1 VSGFGIVLLLMVV
14 AGLVLT
20 GLPAVVVLVGVASFG
35 AAVGVA
41 SGAFPIDLL
50 AALPARI
57 INLLESDLLQALPLY
72 VLMGLTLNRL
82 PIAESLFR
90 SGVVLLGRRPSAPLV
105 SGIALG
111 ALLGPMNGS
120 VGASVMSLARAL
132 APRLEGLP
140 KAERFAAVSV
150 ASTLGV
156 VVPPSLVL
164 ILLGDAML
172 GAHTLAVTATG
183 RADRVINTQDVFRG
197 ALVPAAIFL
206 ALCLAIAWWKG
217 RRIKPAAA
225 DAKHIPLRRGEAVL
239 ALVSLAFLIFVLGG
253 VAAGY
258 FYAVEA
264 AAMGAFVLF
273 GAGVVT
279 GRLRGQ
285 VLRDLLRETMAIT
298 GALFGLLAAATTLTL
313 LFRAFGT
320 DRLLDQWIVGLPGG
334 EIAVTLVVLGTI
346 GLCAFVLDAFE
357 IIFVLVPILIPPLL
371 IRVPDAVW
379 VSTLV
384 LLTLQASF
392 LLPPFGYA
400 LMMAR
405 TALRESLPISTIA
418 RAVAPFL
425 LAQLAVLALVLAFP
439 ALVHLRDTTGAN
451 TRTLSVPVSDE
462 EVQRRFQDM
471 MKPPAE
477 DRSPPSRR

>member
-1 VSGFGIVLLLMVV
+1 MSGFGIVLLLMVV
-14 AGLVLT
+14 FGLVLT
-20 GLPAVVVLVGVASFG
+20 GLPAVVVLVGVACFG
-35 AAVGVA
+35 AVVGVA
-41 SGAFPIDLL
+41 SGAFPYSLL
-50 AALPARI
+50 TALPGRI
-57 INLLESDLLQALPLY
+57 INLLENDLLQALPLY

-82 PIAESLFR
+82 PIAEALFR
-90 SGVVLLGRRPSAPLV
+90 SGVVLLRRKPSAPLV

-120 VGASVMSLARAL
+120 VGASVMSLARAV

-140 KAERFAAVSV
+140 KAERFAAVCV

-197 ALVPAAIFL
+197 ALAPAAIFI
-206 ALCLAIAWWKG
+206 ALCLAISWWKG
-217 RRIKPAAA
+217 RRIVATAV
-225 DAKHIPLRRGEAVL
+225 DERHVPLTRGEALL
-239 ALVSLAFLIFVLGG
+239 AFVSLAFLIVVLGG

-273 GAGVVT
+273 SAGVMT
-279 GRLRGQ
+279 GRLRGAA
-285 VLRDLLRETMAIT
+285 LRELLQETMAIT

-320 DRLLDQWIVGLPGG
+320 DRLLDQWITALPGG
-334 EIAVTLVVLGTI
+334 EISVTLIVLATI

-371 IRVPDAVW
+371 VRVPDAVW

-405 TALRESLPISTIA
+405 TALRETLPIMTIA
-418 RAVAPFL
+418 RALAPFL
-425 LAQLAVLALVLAFP
+425 LAQLAVLSLVLAFP
-439 ALVHLRDTTGAN
+439 ALVHLRDTPGAN
-451 TRTLSVPVSDE
+451 TRTLAAPLSADE
-462 EVQRRFQDM
+462 VERKFREM
-471 MKPPAE
+471 LAPRGEERAPT
-477 DRSPPSRR
+477 SN

>member
-1 VSGFGIVLLLMVV
+1 M
-14 AGLVLT
+14 
-20 GLPAVVVLVGVASFG
+20 
-35 AAVGVA
+35 
-41 SGAFPIDLL
+41 
-50 AALPARI
+50 
-57 INLLESDLLQALPLY
+57 
-72 VLMGLTLNRL
+72 
-82 PIAESLFR
+82 
-90 SGVVLLGRRPSAPLV
+90 
-105 SGIALG
+105 
-111 ALLGPMNGS
+111 
-120 VGASVMSLARAL
+120 
-132 APRLEGLP
+132 
-140 KAERFAAVSV
+140 
-150 ASTLGV
+150 
-156 VVPPSLVL
+156 VPPSLVL

-172 GAHTLAVTATG
+172 NAHTLAVTATG

-217 RRIKPAAA
+217 RRIKPAVV
-225 DAKHIPLRRGEAVL
+225 DEKHLPLTRGEAIL
-239 ALVSLAFLIFVLGG
+239 ALVSLAFLIVVLGG

-285 VLRDLLRETMAIT
+285 VLRDLLHETMAIT

-313 LFRAFGT
+313 IFRTFGT
-320 DRLLDQWIVGLPGG
+320 DKLLDQWITALPGG

-405 TALRESLPISTIA
+405 TALRESLPLRTIA

-425 LAQLAVLALVLAFP
+425 LAQLVVLALVLAFP
-439 ALVHLRDTTGAN
+439 ALVHLRDTAGAN
-451 TRTLSVPVSDE
+451 TRALSAPVSE
-462 EVQRRFQDM
+462 QEVQRRFEEM

-477 DRSPPSRR
+477 NRPPDSR

>member
-1 VSGFGIVLLLMVV
+1 MSAFGLVLLALVII
-14 AGLVLT
+14 GLVLT
-20 GLPAVVVLVGVASFG
+20 GLPAVAVLVSVAAFG
-35 AAVGVA
+35 AIVGVA
-41 SGAFPIDLL
+41 SGAFPHELL
-50 AALPARI
+50 TALPGRI
-57 INLLESDLLQALPLY
+57 INLLENDLLQALPLY
-72 VLMGLTLNRL
+72 VLMGLMLNRL

-90 SGVVLLGRRPSAPLV
+90 SGVALLRRGPSAPLV

-120 VGASVMSLARAL
+120 VGASVMSLSRAV

-140 KAERFAAVSV
+140 KAERFAAVCV

-206 ALCLAIAWWKG
+206 ALTLAIAWWKG
-217 RRIKPAAA
+217 RRIKPSAA
-225 DAKHIPLRRGEAVL
+225 DEKHIPLRRGEAAL
-239 ALVSLAFLIFVLGG
+239 ALVSLAFLVTVLGG

-273 GAGVVT
+273 TAGVIT
-279 GRLRGQ
+279 GRLRGAA
-285 VLRDLLRETMAIT
+285 LRELLAETMAIT

-313 LFRAFGT
+313 LFRAFGA
-320 DRLLDQWIVGLPGG
+320 DKLLDQWIAALPGG
-334 EIAVTLVVLGTI
+334 EIFATLVVLVVI

-371 IRVPDAVW
+371 VRVPDAVW
-379 VSTLV
+379 VATLV

-405 TALRESLPISTIA
+405 TALRESLPIRPIVLA
-418 RAVAPFL
+418 LAPFL
-425 LAQLAVLALVLAFP
+425 AAQLLVLVVVLSFP
-439 ALVHLRDTTGAN
+439 ALVHLRDTPGAN
-451 TRTLSVPVSDE
+451 TRTAPVTLSPEDVE
-462 EVQRRFQDM
+462 KRFREM
-471 MKPPAE
+471 MAPPAGE
-477 DRSPPSRR
+477 ER

>member
-1 VSGFGIVLLLMVV
+1 MSGFGIVLLLMVV
-14 AGLVLT
+14 VGLVLT
-20 GLPAVVVLVGVASFG
+20 GLPAVAVLAGVAAFG

-41 SGAFPIDLL
+41 SGVFPVELL

-57 INLLESDLLQALPLY
+57 INLLENDLLQALPLY

-90 SGVVLLGRRPSAPLV
+90 TSVALLGRRPSAPLV

-120 VGASVMSLARAL
+120 VGASVMSLARAV

-140 KAERFAAVSV
+140 KAERFAAISV

-172 GAHTLAVTATG
+172 NAHTLAVTATG

-217 RRIKPAAA
+217 RRIKPAVV
-225 DAKHIPLRRGEAVL
+225 DEKHLPLSRSEALL
-239 ALVSLAFLIFVLGG
+239 ALVSLAFLIVVLGG

-279 GRLRGQ
+279 GRLRGK
-285 VLRDLLRETMAIT
+285 VLRDLLHETMAIT

-313 LFRAFGT
+313 IFRTFGT
-320 DRLLDQWIVGLPGG
+320 DKLLDQWITALPGG

-405 TALRESLPISTIA
+405 TALRESLPLRTIA

-425 LAQLAVLALVLAFP
+425 LAQLVVLALVLVFP
-439 ALVHLRDTTGAN
+439 ALVHLRDTAGAN
-451 TRTLSVPVSDE
+451 TRALSAPVSE
-462 EVQRRFQDM
+462 QEVQRRFEEM

-477 DRSPPSRR
+477 DRPPDSR

>member
-1 VSGFGIVLLLMVV
+1 
-14 AGLVLT
+14 
-20 GLPAVVVLVGVASFG
+20 
-35 AAVGVA
+35 
-41 SGAFPIDLL
+41 
-50 AALPARI
+50 
-57 INLLESDLLQALPLY
+57 
-72 VLMGLTLNRL
+72 
-82 PIAESLFR
+82 
-90 SGVVLLGRRPSAPLV
+90 
-105 SGIALG
+105 
-111 ALLGPMNGS
+111 
-120 VGASVMSLARAL
+120 
-132 APRLEGLP
+132 
-140 KAERFAAVSV
+140 
-150 ASTLGV
+150 
-156 VVPPSLVL
+156 L

-172 GAHTLAVTATG
+172 GAHTLAVNATG

-217 RRIKPAAA
+217 RRIQPSVVDEKHLPLTRNEAA
-225 DAKHIPLRRGEAVL
+225 L
-239 ALVSLAFLIFVLGG
+239 ALVSLAFLIVVLGG

-273 GAGVVT
+273 GAGIVT
-279 GRLRGQ
+279 GRLRGKI
-285 VLRDLLRETMAIT
+285 LRDLLHETMTIT

-313 LFRAFGT
+313 IFRTFGT
-320 DRLLDQWIVGLPGG
+320 DKLLDQWITALPGG
-334 EIAVTLVVLGTI
+334 EISVTLVVLGTI

-405 TALRESLPISTIA
+405 TALRESLPIRTIA

-425 LAQLAVLALVLAFP
+425 LAQLVVLALVLAFP
-439 ALVHLRDTTGAN
+439 ALVHLRDTPGAN
-451 TRTLSVPVSDE
+451 TRTLAAPVSE
-462 EVQRRFQDM
+462 KEIERRMQEM
-471 MKPPAE
+471 MKQPAE
-477 DRSPPSRR
+477 EPRAPSRQ

>member
-1 VSGFGIVLLLMVV
+1 
-14 AGLVLT
+14 
-20 GLPAVVVLVGVASFG
+20 
-35 AAVGVA
+35 
-41 SGAFPIDLL
+41 
-50 AALPARI
+50 
-57 INLLESDLLQALPLY
+57 
-72 VLMGLTLNRL
+72 
-82 PIAESLFR
+82 
-90 SGVVLLGRRPSAPLV
+90 
-105 SGIALG
+105 
-111 ALLGPMNGS
+111 
-120 VGASVMSLARAL
+120 
-132 APRLEGLP
+132 
-140 KAERFAAVSV
+140 VSV

-172 GAHTLAVTATG
+172 NAHTLAVTATG
-183 RADRVINTQDVFRG
+183 RTDRVINTQDVFRG

-217 RRIKPAAA
+217 RRIKPAAV
-225 DAKHIPLRRGEAVL
+225 DEKHLPLARGEVVL
-239 ALVSLAFLIFVLGG
+239 ALVSLVFLIVVLGG
-253 VAAGY
+253 VAEGY

-279 GRLRGQ
+279 RRLRGQ
-285 VLRDLLRETMAIT
+285 VLRDLLHETMAIT

-313 LFRAFGT
+313 IFRTFGT
-320 DRLLDQWIVGLPGG
+320 DKLLDQWITALPGG
-334 EIAVTLVVLGTI
+334 EIAVTLVVLGII

-405 TALRESLPISTIA
+405 TALRESLPLLTIA

-425 LAQLAVLALVLAFP
+425 LAQLVVLALVLTFP
-439 ALVHLRDTTGAN
+439 ALVHLRDTAGAN
-451 TRTLSVPVSDE
+451 TRAMSSPVSE
-462 EVQRRFQDM
+462 KEVERRMQEM
-471 MKPPAE
+471 MQPSPE
-477 DRSPPSRR
+477 NRSPDSR

>member
-1 VSGFGIVLLLMVV
+1 MSGFGIVLLLLVV
-14 AGLVLT
+14 AGLAFT
-20 GLPAVVVLVGVASFG
+20 GLPAMIVLVTVASFG
-35 AAVGVA
+35 AIVGVM
-41 SGAFPIDLL
+41 SGAFPYELL
-50 AALPARI
+50 TALPNRL
-57 INLLESDLLQALPLY
+57 INLLENDLLQALPLY
-72 VLMGLTLNRL
+72 VLMGLALNRL

-90 SGVVLLGRRPSAPLV
+90 SSVALLGRGPSAPLV

-120 VGASVMSLARAL
+120 VGASVMSLSRAV

-140 KAERFAAVSV
+140 RPERFAAVCV

-172 GAHTLAVTATG
+172 NAHTLAINVTGAN
-183 RADRVINTQDVFRG
+183 ARVINTQDVFRG

-217 RRIKPAAA
+217 RRIAPAVS
-225 DAKHIPLRRGEAVL
+225 DEKHLPLRKGEAIIAV
-239 ALVSLAFLIFVLGG
+239 ASLLFLIVVLGG

-273 GAGVVT
+273 FAGVIT
-279 GRLRGQ
+279 GRLRGKA
-285 VLRDLLRETMAIT
+285 LRELLSESIAIT

-313 LFRAFGT
+313 LLRTFGT
-320 DRLLDQWIVGLPGG
+320 DRLLDHWISAILGG
-334 EIAVTLVVLGTI
+334 EIAVTAAVLAILGAS
-346 GLCAFVLDAFE
+346 AFVLDAFE

-371 IRVPDAVW
+371 VRVPDAVW
-379 VSTLV
+379 ISTLV
-384 LLTLQASF
+384 LLALQASF

-405 TALRESLPISTIA
+405 TALRETLPLRVIA
-418 RAVAPFL
+418 KALAPFL
-425 LAQLAVLALVLAFP
+425 VAQLAVLLLVLSFP
-439 ALVHLRDTTGAN
+439 AIVHLRDAADAN
-451 TRTLSVPVSDE
+451 VRAAPMPPE
-462 EVQRRFQDM
+462 EIERRFQEM
-471 MKPPAE
+471 MKLQ
-477 DRSPPSRR
+477 

>member
-1 VSGFGIVLLLMVV
+1 VSSFGLVLLLMVI

-20 GLPAVVVLVGVASFG
+20 GLPAVIVLIAVAAFG
-35 AAVGVA
+35 GAVGIA
-41 SGAFPIDLL
+41 SGTFPYELL
-50 AALPARI
+50 TALPTRL
-57 INLLESDLLQALPLY
+57 INLLENDLLQALPLY
-72 VLMGLTLNRL
+72 VLMGLMMNHL
-82 PIAESLFR
+82 PIAETLFR
-90 SGVVLLGRRPSAPLV
+90 GGVALLRRRPSAPLM

-120 VGASVMSLARAL
+120 VGASVMSLARAV

-172 GAHTLAVTATG
+172 NAHTLAINATG

-197 ALVPAAIFL
+197 ALIPAGIFL
-206 ALCLAIAWWKG
+206 ALCLAVAWWKG
-217 RRIKPAAA
+217 RRIKTNAV
-225 DAKHIPLRRGEAVL
+225 DVRHLPLSRGEAAL
-239 ALVSLAFLIFVLGG
+239 AVVSLLFLIVVLGG

-264 AAMGAFVLF
+264 AAMGAFILF
-273 GAGVVT
+273 ATGIVT
-279 GRLRGQ
+279 GRLRGAA
-285 VLRDLLRETMAIT
+285 LRELLSEAMAIT

-313 LFRAFGT
+313 VFRMFGT
-320 DRLLDQWIVGLPGG
+320 DALLDRWITALPGG
-334 EIAVTLVVLGTI
+334 EITVTLVVLGAI
-346 GLCAFVLDAFE
+346 GLSAFVLDAFE
-357 IIFVLVPILIPPLL
+357 IIFVLVPVLIPPLL
-371 IRVPDAVW
+371 VRVPDAVW
-379 VSTLV
+379 VSTLL

-405 TALRESLPISTIA
+405 TVMRESLPIKLIVQA
-418 RAVAPFL
+418 LAPYLF
-425 LAQLAVLALVLAFP
+425 AQLAVLILVLSFP
-439 ALVHLRDTTGAN
+439 ALVHLRDQPGAN
-451 TRTLSVPVSDE
+451 TRALDKPVSE
-462 EVQRRFQDM
+462 EEIQRRFREM
-471 MKPPAE
+471 MKPQE
-477 DRSPPSRR
+477 

>member
-1 VSGFGIVLLLMVV
+1 VSAFGIVLLFLVV

-20 GLPAVVVLVGVASFG
+20 GLPAVVVLISVATFG
-35 AAVGVA
+35 AIVGII
-41 SGAFPIDLL
+41 SGVFPYALL
-50 AALPARI
+50 TALPSRLI
-57 INLLESDLLQALPLY
+57 GLFENDLLQALPLY

-90 SGVVLLGRRPSAPLV
+90 SFVALLGRGPSAPLV

-120 VGASVMSLARAL
+120 VGASVMSLSRAV
-132 APRLEGLP
+132 APRLTGLP
-140 KAERFAAVSV
+140 KPERFAAICV

-172 GAHTLAVTATG
+172 GAHSLAINATG
-183 RADRVINTQDVFRG
+183 STDRVINTQDVFRG
-197 ALVPAAIFL
+197 ALVPAGIFIG
-206 ALCLAIAWWKG
+206 LCLAIAWWKG
-217 RRIKPAAA
+217 RKIVPQAA
-225 DAKHIPLRRGEAVL
+225 DERHLPFRRSEAVI
-239 ALVSLAFLIFVLGG
+239 ASVSLVFLIVVLGG

-273 GAGVVT
+273 FTGVMT
-279 GRLRGQ
+279 GRLRDAA
-285 VLRDLLRETMAIT
+285 LRELLRETMGIT

-313 LFRAFGT
+313 LVRTFGT
-320 DRLLDQWIVGLPGG
+320 DHLLDRWIGALPGG
-334 EIAVTLVVLGTI
+334 EIAVTAAVLAII
-346 GLCAFVLDAFE
+346 GASAFVLDAFE

-371 IRVPDAVW
+371 MRVSDATW
-379 VSTLV
+379 IATLV

-405 TALRESLPISTIA
+405 TALRETLSIGAIA
-418 RAVAPFL
+418 KALAPFL
-425 LAQLAVLALVLAFP
+425 LAQFAVLILVLTFP
-439 ALVHLRDTTGAN
+439 AIVHLRDTPGASSRA
-451 TRTLSVPVSDE
+451 TTVPVSQE
-462 EVQRRFQDM
+462 EIERRFEEM
-471 MKPPAE
+471 MKPPE
-477 DRSPPSRR
+477 

>member
-1 VSGFGIVLLLMVV
+1 M
-14 AGLVLT
+14 
-20 GLPAVVVLVGVASFG
+20 
-35 AAVGVA
+35 GVA

-82 PIAESLFR
+82 PIAELLFR
-90 SGVVLLGRRPSAPLV
+90 SGVALLGRRPSAPLV

-120 VGASVMSLARAL
+120 VGASVMSLARAV

-172 GAHTLAVTATG
+172 NAHTLAVTATG

-239 ALVSLAFLIFVLGG
+239 ALLSLAFLIVVLGG

-273 GAGVVT
+273 GAGIVT

-285 VLRDLLRETMAIT
+285 VLRELLHETMAIT

-313 LFRAFGT
+313 IFRTFGT
-320 DRLLDQWIVGLPGG
+320 DKLLDQWITALPGG
-334 EIAVTLVVLGTI
+334 EIAVTLVVLGII

-384 LLTLQASF
+384 LLDAAGE
-392 LLPPFGYA
+392 LPAAAVRLRVDDGAHGAPRIPADPHDRARGGA
-400 LMMAR
+400 VSTGATHRTRAR
-405 TALRESLPISTIA
+405 TRLPCPRASPRHAGRQHPHLVGAGFGRRSRAAAAGNDGAARRGSLPAFAAMRIHAA
-418 RAVAPFL
+418 R
-425 LAQLAVLALVLAFP
+425 
-439 ALVHLRDTTGAN
+439 
-451 TRTLSVPVSDE
+451 
-462 EVQRRFQDM
+462 
-471 MKPPAE
+471 
-477 DRSPPSRR
+477 

>member
-1 VSGFGIVLLLMVV
+1 MSGFGIVLLLMVV
-14 AGLVLT
+14 MGLVLT
-20 GLPAVVVLVGVASFG
+20 GLPAVAVLAGVASFG

-41 SGAFPIDLL
+41 TGVFPIELL

-57 INLLESDLLQALPLY
+57 INLLENDLLQALPLY

-90 SGVVLLGRRPSAPLV
+90 TSVALLGRGPSAPLV

-120 VGASVMSLARAL
+120 VGASVMSLARAV

-140 KAERFAAVSV
+140 KAERFAAISV

-172 GAHTLAVTATG
+172 NAHTLAVTATG

-217 RRIKPAAA
+217 RRIKPAVV
-225 DAKHIPLRRGEAVL
+225 DEKHLPLTRGEAIL
-239 ALVSLAFLIFVLGG
+239 ALVSLVFLIVVLGG

-285 VLRDLLRETMAIT
+285 VLRDLLHETMAIT

-313 LFRAFGT
+313 IFRTFGT
-320 DRLLDQWIVGLPGG
+320 DKLLDQWITALPGG

-405 TALRESLPISTIA
+405 TALRESLPLRTIA

-425 LAQLAVLALVLAFP
+425 LAQLVVLALVLAFP
-439 ALVHLRDTTGAN
+439 ALVHLRDTAGAN
-451 TRTLSVPVSDE
+451 TRALSAPVSE
-462 EVQRRFQDM
+462 QEVQRRFEEM
-471 MKPPAE
+471 MKVPGE
-477 DRSPPSRR
+477 NRSPDSR